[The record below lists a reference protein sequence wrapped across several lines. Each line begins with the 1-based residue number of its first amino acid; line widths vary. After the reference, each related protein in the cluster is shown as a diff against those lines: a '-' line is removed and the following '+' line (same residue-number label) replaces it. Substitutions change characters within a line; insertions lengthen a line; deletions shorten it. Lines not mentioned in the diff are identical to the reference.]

1 MHMPSKT
8 QETLRKREQEK
19 LRAWRRF
26 TKYDLTAAMNTHT
39 WSSQYFN
46 IGRERASLTEELP
59 AAASC
64 WEKENLFQRVP
75 IPMQRLDLVSF
86 ILREKHEVGKGC
98 VRRNGIELE
107 VGRR

>member
-1 MHMPSKT
+1 
-8 QETLRKREQEK
+8 
-19 LRAWRRF
+19 
-26 TKYDLTAAMNTHT
+26 MNTYT
-39 WSSQYFN
+39 RSSQYFN

-75 IPMQRLDLVSF
+75 IPMQRLDLVSL
-86 ILREKHEVGKGC
+86 ILRGKHEVGKGC

-107 VGRR
+107 VGCR